1 MGFISE
7 HFGKSVATE
16 PRRGVPSK
24 SGRETWQT
32 IFATHKERSDDPID
46 RGWRLDPE
54 KMGGGSMAASVPAI
68 QSIKRLLSA
77 LRSNAPGGWSDDRYE
92 QTRHWIGITYVAGH
106 AICKQLSQ
114 CEFAVFRKDPNHPDG
129 KRPVTRSDP
138 PEGGREVK
146 PYGLVDLLSK
156 PNAQDGFGKLMY
168 RWGQQK
174 ILTGMALTWMVPN
187 ALGVPYE
194 LYCIPTAT
202 AIPQPTANPMY
213 PNGYYQIQ
221 PIYPYGPF
229 STYSSPASSVG
240 AQIPAEWIVKFLTP
254 HPFLRYEGYSA
265 LSGLRL
271 HLDEVESIDR
281 SRWYSMK
288 RGVNPC
294 AVLNFDNVDG
304 MQPLAEQEIARIH
317 AEWESN
323 FQGPENA
330 GKLIVST
337 PGGRLDQFG
346 AKPVDMDFQSGW
358 EQLSSFC
365 MGGFGITKPAAGMV
379 ENSSY
384 STLFATL
391 KQLSLVT
398 IKPECDDIAADL
410 TRFLAPFFGDDLIV
424 EIRSPRIDDHEQR
437 LSKMQLLIQSGSITK
452 NELRRELD
460 MPLTPED
467 WGDDIVGDPSPNVVQ
482 QQTLQGAAQPTEEV
496 LLEGGGIDTAK
507 PGQPGAHDH
516 VQNFTPDEL
525 GIGEIKPEEFEGKG
539 EELEQLRSIRDDA
552 GRMDRRGEEPPEAR
566 NRPKPKKLGRGAKGP
581 NKAKNLNG
589 FHANGRM

>member
-1 MGFISE
+1 MGFITEHLKSSE
-7 HFGKSVATE
+7 S
-16 PRRGVPSK
+16 RRGIPSH
-24 SGRETWQT
+24 SGRETWSR
-32 IFATHKERSDDPID
+32 IFATDKETSTNPVDQ
-46 RGWRLDPE
+46 GWRLDPKE
-54 KMGGGSMAASVPAI
+54 MNGGSAAASVPAI
-68 QSIKRLLSA
+68 QSIKRLLTA

-92 QTRHWIGITYVAGH
+92 QTRHWVGITYVAGH

-129 KRPVTRSDP
+129 KRPVTRMDP
-138 PEGGREVK
+138 PERGREVK
-146 PYGLVDLLSK
+146 PYALVDLLSK

-168 RWGQQK
+168 RWGQQR

-194 LYCIPTAT
+194 LYCLPTAT
-202 AIPQPTANPMY
+202 AIPQPAANPMY

-240 AQIPAEWIVKFLTP
+240 AQIPAEWIIKFLNP
-254 HPFLRYEGYSA
+254 HPFLRYEGYSP

-288 RGVNPC
+288 RGINPS
-294 AVLNFDNVDG
+294 AVLNFDGMDG
-304 MQPLAEQEIARIH
+304 MQPLSEAEINRIH
-317 AEWESN
+317 SEWEAN

-346 AKPVDMDFQSGW
+346 GKPVEMDYQSGW

-365 MGGFGITKPAAGMV
+365 MGGFGITKPAAGMI
-379 ENSSY
+379 EDSSY

-398 IKPECDDIAADL
+398 IKPECDDIAGDL
-410 TRFLAPFFGDDLIV
+410 TRYIAPFFGDDLII
-424 EIRSPRIDDHEQR
+424 EIRSPRIDDHEQK
-437 LSKMQLLIQSGSITK
+437 LAKMQLLIGSAAITK

-460 MPLTPED
+460 MPLTPEK
-467 WGDDIVGDPSPNVVQ
+467 WGNDIVGDPSPNIVQ
-482 QQTLQGAAQPTEEV
+482 QQTLQGAAEPTEEA

-507 PGQPGAHDH
+507 PGQPGGH
-516 VQNFTPDEL
+516 
-525 GIGEIKPEEFEGKG
+525 
-539 EELEQLRSIRDDA
+539 A
-552 GRMDRRGEEPPEAR
+552 GRPAA
-566 NRPKPKKLGRGAKGP
+566 GRAGP
-581 NKAKNLNG
+581 
-589 FHANGRM
+589 